1 MTMDRKQ
8 RKAKKR
14 EEKIK
19 RKREQETKRKVE
31 GVSDVEIKSGKVQL
45 IVFGLVAL
53 AGALLIILNA

>member
-19 RKREQETKRKVE
+19 RKRDLEMRKKAE
-31 GVSDVEIKSGKVQL
+31 GVSEVEIKSGKVQL
-45 IVFGLVAL
+45 IVFGLIAL
-53 AGALLIILNA
+53 AGALLIILNV